1 MQIIEKAKLYNEIDI
16 QIEDWSKDYSCFSYA
31 NTLAAYPKSKNSC
44 RGAFS
49 PKVGERFRAEFEFD
63 NAEECKQAFIDLQ
76 SGKTML
82 KDYVEKMRLPV
93 CSKEERQEYYKC
105 L

>member
-31 NTLAAYPKSKNSC
+31 STLAAYPKSKNNC

-49 PKVGERFRAEFEFD
+49 PKLGEKFRAEFDFD
-63 NAEECKQAFIDLQ
+63 NTEECKQAFIDLQ

-82 KDYVEKMRLPV
+82 KDYIEKMKLPV
-93 CSKEERQEYYKC
+93 CGEDERREYYKC

>member
-1 MQIIEKAKLYNEIDI
+1 MQIIKKAKLYNEIDI

-31 NTLAAYPKSKNSC
+31 SILAAYPKSKNNC
-44 RGAFS
+44 RGSFS
-49 PKVGERFRAEFEFD
+49 PKLGEKFRAEFDFD

-76 SGKTML
+76 SGKTLL
-82 KDYVEKMRLPV
+82 KDYIEKMNLPV
-93 CSKEERQEYYKC
+93 SSKEERQEYYKC